1 MLQIS
6 RHKIN
11 NKMDKNKFL
20 IIKCDDD
27 QYKNK
32 NPSDA
37 NFTWIFKINYLIIIF
52 LYWNIIHLFCYN
64 HQQHPQF
71 HH

>member
-32 NPSDA
+32 NPIEISI
-37 NFTWIFKINYLIIIF
+37 NWIFKINYLIIIF
-52 LYWNIIHLFCYN
+52 LYWNIIHLFGYN
-64 HQQHPQF
+64 HQ
-71 HH
+71 

>member
-1 MLQIS
+1 MLQII

-11 NKMDKNKFL
+11 NKIDKNKFL

-52 LYWNIIHLFCYN
+52 LYWNIIHLLGYN
-64 HQQHPQF
+64 HQ
-71 HH
+71 